1 MLHSL
6 YIRNFALIEELS
18 LEFQEGLTVITGET
32 GAGKSILLG
41 ALGLVLG
48 DRASSELVRS
58 EAPKAVI
65 EAVFRHDIPAAMAP
79 LLESAGI
86 EAMEEL
92 ILRRELS
99 ATGQSRSFIN
109 DTPCNAGTLRLAGD
123 LLIDLHGQHEHQ
135 MLLNPATHIGML
147 DDFALTAA
155 EASACTAMQ
164 EELGKLRRLCREI
177 RENTAAM
184 QEKRDLLE
192 FQQRELADIGLGAGE
207 SEETD
212 REINLLENA
221 ETLAE
226 HTEALSAIL
235 YEGDGAIYP
244 ELGRALHIIEKLA
257 AVDPRFE
264 PLCLEA
270 RNATGIVDE
279 LYRFNRSYASS
290 IDFNPTRLESL
301 RERQHKIQ
309 RTAKKYGV
317 APDELPDM
325 LMRLEALLSEEGE
338 SEERLKEKEAL
349 AEEQKATLSL
359 AAAALSKRRQE
370 AAGRLE
376 ETVMRNLTEL
386 GIPKAVFLTRFT
398 HDEDPEGEISL
409 EGKSYRLSGG
419 GYDTV
424 EFMLSANP
432 GEAPR
437 PLAKIA
443 SGGEISRVMLAM
455 KSALAGMA
463 ELPILIFDEIDTGIS
478 GRIAQSVAK
487 KLQNL
492 SRLHQIIAIT
502 HLPQIAAMGEHH
514 MSVHKAVENG
524 RTATRVTPLDRESR
538 REAIAAL
545 ISGEEVTPSSRNL
558 ADELLQGARSTPPNK
573 D

>member
-207 SEETD
+207 SEEID

-264 PLCLEA
+264 PLWLEA
-270 RNATGIVDE
+270 QSATGIVDE

-325 LMRLEALLSEEGE
+325 LMRLEALLAEEGE

-349 AEEQKATLSL
+349 AEEQKVKLSL

-398 HDEDPEGEISL
+398 HDEDPEGEITL

-558 ADELLQGARSTPPNK
+558 ADELLQGARSNPPNK

>member
-6 YIRNFALIEELS
+6 YIRNFALIEELF